1 MTSSQRS
8 IAIIGGGPA
17 GACLGALLAKK
28 GWKAG
33 IFHTDK
39 RPPLIVGESLLPAVI
54 PYLREL
60 GIEDQVKSYS
70 VYKPGATVCLG
81 LDKSD
86 IVSASFTFAEGKLP
100 AYSYNTPRDVFDETM
115 LSTAERAGAK
125 VFRISAKLEKTS
137 ADTEVKGEQPDG
149 VRLTEETLSRIDN
162 FFGGQPDMIAD
173 ATGRNRLIPKLLDH
187 PVRTGGRSDVAL
199 FAHLTN
205 AKMYDEGHIHLD
217 YLTKGWSW
225 RIPLPGKVSLGI
237 VIDPAHL
244 KQYGESIEKQY
255 DGFVKDEPS
264 LKFFSEEST
273 RVSPV
278 VRYTNYQLISD
289 RMYGP
294 NWILIGDSAGFVDPV
309 FSSGLYLSMKSA
321 FAAADALTIS
331 SSRAME
337 KYQEDRVREFELWQ
351 RVIDTWYNGKLF
363 NLYRA
368 GQKYKNSFL
377 GKRME
382 LRVRKRLARIL
393 TGEAA
398 SDPWTMRVFEY
409 LMSLGVA
416 LRDPSDLVVH

>member
-1 MTSSQRS
+1 MSSLDKS

-28 GWKAG
+28 GWKVG

-39 RPPLIVGESLLPAVI
+39 RPPLIVGESLLPAVV
-54 PYLREL
+54 PYLRIL
-60 GIEDQVKSYS
+60 GIENEVKSYS

-81 LDKSD
+81 LDKND
-86 IVSASFTFAEGKLP
+86 IISASFTFAEGKLP
-100 AYSYNTPRDVFDETM
+100 AYAYNTQRDLFDETV
-115 LSTAERAGAK
+115 LAAAERAGAK
-125 VFRISAKLEKTS
+125 IFRAPAKLEKG
-137 ADTEVKGEQPDG
+137 DQPDG
-149 VRLTEETLSRIDN
+149 VGLTEETLARTDR
-162 FFGGQPDMIAD
+162 FFGGRQPDVIAD

-187 PVRTGGRSDVAL
+187 PVRIGGRSDVAL
-199 FAHLTN
+199 FAHLAN

-217 YLTKGWSW
+217 LLTKGWGW
-225 RIPLPGKVSLGI
+225 RIPLPGRVSLGI

-255 DGFVKDEPS
+255 DGYVKEEPS
-264 LKFFSEEST
+264 LKFFSQEAN
-273 RVSPV
+273 RVTPV
-278 VRYTNYQLISD
+278 VRYSNYQLISD
-289 RMYGP
+289 QMYGP

-321 FAAADALTIS
+321 FMAADALTAKS
-331 SSRAME
+331 PRMME

-351 RVIDTWYNGKLF
+351 RVIDTWYNGRLF

-409 LMSLGVA
+409 LMRLGMVM
-416 LRDPSDLVVH
+416 RDPSDLVVH

>member
-1 MTSSQRS
+1 MKTVQRS

-28 GWKAG
+28 GWKVG

-39 RPPLIVGESLLPAVI
+39 RPPLIVGESLLPAVV
-54 PYLREL
+54 PYLRTL
-60 GIEDQVKSYS
+60 GIEDEVKSYS

-81 LDKSD
+81 LDRDD
-86 IVSASFTFAEGKLP
+86 IITASFTFAEGKLP
-100 AYSYNTPRDVFDETM
+100 AYAYNTPRDLFDETV
-115 LSTAERAGAK
+115 LETAERAGATIFRLPAK
-125 VFRISAKLEKTS
+125 VE
-137 ADTEVKGEQPDG
+137 KGEIPDS
-149 VRLTEETLSRIDN
+149 VRLAEDTISRTGGY
-162 FFGGQPDMIAD
+162 FGGQPEMIAD
-173 ATGRNRLIPKLLDH
+173 ATGRLRMIPRLLDH

-199 FAHLTN
+199 FAHLAN

-217 YLTKGWSW
+217 YLTKGWGW
-225 RIPLPGKVSLGI
+225 RIPLPGRVSLGV

-244 KQYGESIEKQY
+244 KQYGDSIEKQY
-255 DGFVKDEPS
+255 DGFIRDEPS
-264 LKFFSEEST
+264 LKFLSQEAT
-273 RVSPV
+273 RITPV

-289 RMYGP
+289 RMYGR

-309 FSSGLYLSMKSA
+309 FSSGLYLSVKSA
-321 FAAADALTIS
+321 FAAADAITS
-331 SSRAME
+331 GSSRDLE
-337 KYQEDRVREFELWQ
+337 KFASERVREFELWQ

-368 GQKYKNSFL
+368 GQKYKNNFI

-416 LRDPSDLVVH
+416 LRDPSDLIVH